1 MTNTYSAYNDSLVE
15 AVGIVEWDDADNA
28 KGVRPQ
34 TVTVHLLNNNEEVES
49 YTFDEGEDGYWSF
62 NFGAIPIADRANY
75 TITADDIEGYTVD
88 VINTDSPMFQITYT
102 LVVDEDEKV
111 PAELDEEPTAL
122 DLTYTGEAQTLIEAG
137 KATGGTLMYALG
149 ENATTAPA
157 SGYSIELPQGT
168 NAGTYYV
175 WYYVDGD
182 ALHTD
187 TEPQCLTV
195 TIKKKYF
202 TGHSLSLNGD
212 IGVNFF
218 IDLTAEE
225 AANTTV
231 TFTWLKQGAE
241 MTATVDMKDAELCS
255 YGYRAACNVSAS
267 EMEADITATLTING
281 AAIEETNTYSVAQYA
296 DVILNDSDFAES
308 YIASENAGGKD
319 GEQRLAD
326 LRALAGEMLVYGENA
341 AVYFDENAQAGSPV
355 SAEIPDAYAEY
366 TETDLPA
373 NVEFDGASLSLRSE
387 TTLSLYFKSKQ
398 ELTLT
403 CEGKTI
409 ETESANGEHVIRIRN
424 IAADELNDSFTV
436 KVNGTG
442 TVTYSPLTY
451 CYRAQSSANAK
462 LVNVAK
468 AVYNYWVAAD
478 RFFA

>member
-1 MTNTYSAYNDSLVE
+1 
-15 AVGIVEWDDADNA
+15 
-28 KGVRPQ
+28 
-34 TVTVHLLNNNEEVES
+34 
-49 YTFDEGEDGYWSF
+49 
-62 NFGAIPIADRANY
+62 
-75 TITADDIEGYTVD
+75 
-88 VINTDSPMFQITYT
+88 MFPHRKWKRI
-102 LVVDEDEKV
+102 
-111 PAELDEEPTAL
+111 
-122 DLTYTGEAQTLIEAG
+122 
-137 KATGGTLMYALG
+137 
-149 ENATTAPA
+149 
-157 SGYSIELPQGT
+157 
-168 NAGTYYV
+168 
-175 WYYVDGD
+175 
-182 ALHTD
+182 
-187 TEPQCLTV
+187 
-195 TIKKKYF
+195 
-202 TGHSLSLNGD
+202 
-212 IGVNFF
+212 
-218 IDLTAEE
+218 
-225 AANTTV
+225 
-231 TFTWLKQGAE
+231 
-241 MTATVDMKDAELCS
+241 
-255 YGYRAACNVSAS
+255 
-267 EMEADITATLTING
+267 
-281 AAIEETNTYSVAQYA
+281 QYA

-387 TTLSLYFKSKQ
+387 TTLSLYFKSTQ